1 METGSTGRHTTLKGT
16 ATGELAFIQL
26 SPRPP
31 KFTQHVGT
39 QCKTSRL
46 PALKS
51 QRSELQ
57 AASNCGGRFHLNR
70 EGATRPASSPGVRAK
85 PRPAHPAPDPRALGD
100 NWKES
105 MLRRHS
111 TLARGVHADR
121 ASARQ
126 TGPAWSTS
134 GALTAT
140 LGRGSCLSHNH
151 TPGV

>member
-1 METGSTGRHTTLKGT
+1 METGSNGRHTTLRGT

-26 SPRPP
+26 SP
-31 KFTQHVGT
+31 
-39 QCKTSRL
+39 TS
-46 PALKS
+46 S
-51 QRSELQ
+51 QIHTARAYRAQDQPSSCSEESEVRTE
-57 AASNCGGRFHLNR
+57 AASNRGGRFHLNR

-85 PRPAHPAPDPRALGD
+85 PRPAHPARGPGVLGD

-105 MLRRHS
+105 MLGRHS
-111 TLARGVHADR
+111 TLAHGVHADS

-126 TGPAWSTS
+126 TGRAWSTS

-140 LGRGSCLSHNH
+140 LGQGSCLSHNH